1 MNLFKKLEERFEEIN
16 YKEFYR
22 DIFPVGSFQ
31 KEDINGKGID
41 QNGIYN
47 GIAIAINQ
55 KTKKIKR
62 YTITDDLKKLDD
74 LVESNDFC
82 LMSPISYIGK
92 SRKSDNARYLY
103 ALAID
108 LDGVDTE
115 KNWDFL
121 MEQIENGHNMLSFVW
136 GLPKPTYIVS
146 SGTGLHLYYVFN
158 EPIPLFKNIVDE
170 LVKLRTRITWQAWT
184 QGSSSLHDS
193 VQYESLYQGFRI
205 VGTITK
211 NGKRAKAYKVGDKVT
226 IEYLNKYVPE
236 TYRIKDLKY
245 KSKLS
250 KEKAKLLYP
259 EWYQRRIE
267 NKQPRNSWRCKEDLY
282 YWWIRRL
289 KEGAEQ
295 GHRYW
300 CIMTLATYAI
310 KSGIPF
316 EVLEKDAFKL
326 LPLMNERGDAFTEDD
341 VIHAL
346 EAYNDSYITYPI
358 HTIVTRTGIKIEKN
372 KRNGRKRTDHLQAKY
387 WINDKGRREINSCRQ
402 NRELALQDMR
412 ENGEIKGRPKGS
424 TNKNYPKAEIIKKW
438 REKNPEGRKIDCQK
452 ETGISKPTILKW
464 WDTEITENK
473 LEKLKLMITETR
485 DLSYKV
491 FLKILYSHVK
501 KHHYILRKIKLDE
514 LPLLFEHSKKMNR
527 VLGDVEEEDK
537 SFEMYWESYIK
548 CEIKFDIKSCERN
561 NQKCDY
567 YKFLDEE

>member
-1 MNLFKKLEERFEEIN
+1 MDLFKKLEERFEEIN
-16 YKEFYR
+16 YKDFYR

-31 KEDINGKGID
+31 KEDTNGKGID

-108 LDGVDTE
+108 LDGVDTK

-289 KEGAEQ
+289 KDGAEQ

-310 KSGIPF
+310 KCGIPF
-316 EVLEKDAFKL
+316 EILEKDAFSL
-326 LPLMNERGDAFTEDD
+326 LPLLNERGDKFTEDD
-341 VIHAL
+341 VMHAL
-346 EAYNDSYITYPI
+346 EAYNDSYVTYPI
-358 HTIVTRTGIKIEKN
+358 HTIIIRTGIKIEKN
-372 KRNGRKRTDHLQAKY
+372 KRNY
-387 WINDKGRREINSCRQ
+387 REQEIHMKLISS
-402 NRELALQDMR
+402 NRDILYP
-412 ENGEIKGRPKGS
+412 NGSWRNKDGRPKGS
-424 TNKNYPKAEIIKKW
+424 KNLVYPKAEIIKKW
-438 REKNPEGRKIDCQK
+438 REKNPEGRKIDCHR
-452 ETGISKPTILKW
+452 ETGLSRMTIDKW

-473 LEKLKLMITETR
+473 LEKLKLMITKTR

-501 KHHYILRKIKLDE
+501 KHHYILEKIKFDE
-514 LPLLFEHSKKMNR
+514 LPLLFEHFKKINR

-537 SFEMYWESYIK
+537 SFEMHWESYIK
-548 CEIKFDIKSCERN
+548 YELRKK
-561 NQKCDY
+561 
-567 YKFLDEE
+567 